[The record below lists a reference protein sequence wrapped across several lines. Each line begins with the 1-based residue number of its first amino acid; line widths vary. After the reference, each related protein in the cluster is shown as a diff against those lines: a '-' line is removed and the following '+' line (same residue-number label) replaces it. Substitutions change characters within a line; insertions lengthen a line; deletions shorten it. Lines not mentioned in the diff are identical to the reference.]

1 MIVEEWGRPVRL
13 SVREAVDDAALSRL
27 HASAFGGTYRLQP
40 WSSRLAAHSLSWVT
54 AHDDAD
60 LLIGFV
66 NVAWDGGAHAF
77 ILDCVVHPD
86 AQRAGLGAALVH
98 RAAQEAGS
106 AGCTWLHVDFE
117 QHLARFYLDTC
128 GFRTTA
134 AGLLH
139 LTPITQSGTR

>member
-1 MIVEEWGRPVRL
+1 MRL
-13 SVREAVDDAALSRL
+13 SVRGVVDDAALSRL

-54 AHDDAD
+54 AHGAAD
-60 LLIGFV
+60 VLIGFV

-86 AQRAGLGAALVH
+86 AQRTGLGSALVRRAALE
-98 RAAQEAGS
+98 AAD

-117 QHLARFYLDTC
+117 QHLARFYLGTC

-134 AGLLH
+134 AGLLN
-139 LTPITQSGTR
+139 LAPTM